1 MELSTRR
8 ERMNKRKM
16 EAKCSTRYIRKQEA
30 IYNGGRIGRTKPYK
44 KTLKPKP

>member
-16 EAKCSTRYIRKQEA
+16 EAKCSTRYIRTE
-30 IYNGGRIGRTKPYK
+30 TEYK
-44 KTLKPKP
+44 MVAA